1 MSISDIA
8 FLDVLERI
16 IRERIDNPSE
26 DSYTAQ
32 LVKAGTRRLAQK
44 VGEEGVELALA
55 SAAGDK
61 EEVID
66 EASDLIYHVMVL
78 LADQQ
83 LRLKDVCDRLRVR
96 HENQQAN

>member
-8 FLDVLERI
+8 FLDDLERI
-16 IRERIDNPSE
+16 IRERIDDPSE

-32 LVKAGTRRLAQK
+32 LVKAGPRRLAQK

-61 EEVID
+61 EDVID

-83 LRLKDVCDRLRVR
+83 LRLKDVCDRLKTR
-96 HENQQAN
+96 HDNQQAN